1 MRFRVLGLV
10 IVLDEVVGEILS
22 GGHIC
27 NCEEFRSGN
36 CCVVVFGSSCDHSA
50 SLNLIIATCQVFRH
64 LRTLEKTDDPR
75 IQLALAYFEYA
86 VGELARGVIAQRCF
100 DGVDFTCHSKRTIR
114 RKLLRCS
121 IAITSPVSGT
131 YKLFGKD
138 LGNVRP
144 VCFVIEGILAVALGS
159 PRFFEFEVRRNC
171 NCEELVGPFH
181 KEGFSALGK
190 VRIEQPSTGEAV
202 RDVVDNVGGDL
213 DPELGAILCLV
224 DFGKSFIHRIFEV
237 F

>member
-27 NCEEFRSGN
+27 DCEEFRSGN

-86 VGELARGVIAQRCF
+86 VGELARGMMAQRSF
-100 DGVDFTCHSKRTIR
+100 D
-114 RKLLRCS
+114 
-121 IAITSPVSGT
+121 
-131 YKLFGKD
+131 
-138 LGNVRP
+138 
-144 VCFVIEGILAVALGS
+144 
-159 PRFFEFEVRRNC
+159 
-171 NCEELVGPFH
+171 
-181 KEGFSALGK
+181 
-190 VRIEQPSTGEAV
+190 
-202 RDVVDNVGGDL
+202 
-213 DPELGAILCLV
+213 
-224 DFGKSFIHRIFEV
+224 
-237 F
+237 